1 MDQAM
6 VVTAVMDQVT
16 VASAAMVVWEA
27 TEAGKD

>member
-1 MDQAM
+1 M

-16 VASAAMVVWEA
+16 VASAASAAMVVWEA